1 VYKLYGQVLKGD
13 NTDWLG
19 IQRPVKARLEAE
31 GRPTRGG
38 TALIVGAGG
47 AAMGGMYA
55 MQQLGMKVRALLS
68 SLHINIC
75 DELHLS
81 VVLYVVCA
89 RNALLLLTQERER
102 GL

>member
-1 VYKLYGQVLKGD
+1 MSELTLCEHCLANRYYTCINVPMQYEQVLKGD

-55 MQQLGMKVRALLS
+55 MQQLGMKVMHTS
-68 SLHINIC
+68 HIT
-75 DELHLS
+75 HPYF
-81 VVLYVVCA
+81 V
-89 RNALLLLTQERER
+89 
-102 GL
+102 

>member
-1 VYKLYGQVLKGD
+1 MKRTLQTYLSDSFASAAFVVVYIKLSTYTERTSVYTNLYEQVLKGD

-19 IQRPVKARLEAE
+19 IQRPVKARLGAE

-55 MQQLGMKVRALLS
+55 MQQLGMKVCTLL
-68 SLHINIC
+68 
-75 DELHLS
+75 
-81 VVLYVVCA
+81 
-89 RNALLLLTQERER
+89 
-102 GL
+102 

>member
-1 VYKLYGQVLKGD
+1 MINLHTREHAFTQTYTNKLYEQVLKGD

-55 MQQLGMKVRALLS
+55 MQQLGMKVIHYTS
-68 SLHINIC
+68 V
-75 DELHLS
+75 HLCFTYKYIFCLRLCTC
-81 VVLYVVCA
+81 V
-89 RNALLLLTQERER
+89 
-102 GL
+102 

>member
-1 VYKLYGQVLKGD
+1 MFIQYEQVLKGD

-55 MQQLGMKVRALLS
+55 MQQLGMKVMHTS
-68 SLHINIC
+68 
-75 DELHLS
+75 HLTHPYF
-81 VVLYVVCA
+81 V
-89 RNALLLLTQERER
+89 
-102 GL
+102 